1 MPETLSVS
9 DSAELAVV
17 DRGGFVESRHA
28 GAAVVLSPEGEQ
40 TLVFGDADAPV
51 LPRSAMK
58 PFQAIACATAGATFD
73 GERLALSTA
82 SHSGTDRHVELV
94 RSMLFDAHLTED
106 DLACPAGY
114 ADDPA
119 TRAEMIREHVPA
131 SRVRMTCS
139 GKHAAMLAACAA
151 NGWDTGTYLSPDSAL
166 QLHIREAIE
175 RLCGGAKIA
184 ATVVDGCGA
193 PVHALSLRAL
203 AHGLH
208 RIGTSSERSPFALH
222 RVAGSIV
229 RAVREHPWAIEGP
242 GRPDTIAIEQFGV
255 FSKFGAEGVQTMI
268 APDGTTV
275 AVKILDGSRRAGSAV
290 ALSLLARTGALPA
303 TGVAEFLSSHP
314 LYAIAGGGRE
324 VGRLRPTV

>member
-1 MPETLSVS
+1 MPETLSAS
-9 DSAELAVV
+9 DSVELAVV

-28 GAAVVLSPEGEQ
+28 GAAIVLSPEGDE
-40 TLVFGDADAPV
+40 TLALGDPDALV

-58 PFQAIACATAGATFD
+58 PFQAIACATAGATFE

-82 SHSGTDRHVELV
+82 SHSGTDRHVALV
-94 RSMLFDAHLTED
+94 RSMLQDAHLTED
-106 DLACPAGY
+106 DLGCPAAY

-119 TRAEMIREHVPA
+119 TRAEMIRENIPA
-131 SRVRMTCS
+131 ARVRMTCS
-139 GKHAAMLAACAA
+139 GKHAAMLAACAV
-151 NGWDTGTYLSPDSAL
+151 NGWDRTEYLSPDSPL

-175 RLCGGAKIA
+175 RLCGGARIA

-229 RAVREHPWAIEGP
+229 RAAREHPLAIEGP
-242 GRPDTIAIEQFGV
+242 GRPDTIAVERFGV

-275 AVKILDGSRRAGSAV
+275 AVTVLDGSRRAGTAI
-290 ALSLLARTGALPA
+290 ALSLLARQGALPA
-303 TGVAEFLSSHP
+303 TDVVEFLSSHA
-314 LYAIAGGGRE
+314 LFAVAGGGRE
-324 VGRLRPTV
+324 VGRVRPTV